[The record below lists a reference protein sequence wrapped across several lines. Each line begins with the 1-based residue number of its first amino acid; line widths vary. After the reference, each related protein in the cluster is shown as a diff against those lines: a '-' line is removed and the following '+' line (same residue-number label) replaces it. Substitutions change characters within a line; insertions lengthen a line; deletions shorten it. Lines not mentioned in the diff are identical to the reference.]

1 MVAEAAQ
8 RKGLGPEIENGL
20 VAEGFAKGLGGNEIA
35 PLHHVLRDRRVQ
47 AFVGIKQRDPQ
58 RQRVGEQHQGHC
70 CQKGRQLPR
79 LPGNHCAHVKQSP
92 CGDIVSQA
100 GPGQIAGRRWHPAA
114 SFPILGAR
122 PVGQAPPCL
131 TSMRVRMSGT
141 GVPDLRK

>member
-1 MVAEAAQ
+1 MRRAALWCSGPQQTEQHSRQAHRPLVVAEAAQ

-47 AFVGIKQRDPQ
+47 AFVGIEQRDPQ

-79 LPGNHCAHVKQSP
+79 LPGNHCV
-92 CGDIVSQA
+92 
-100 GPGQIAGRRWHPAA
+100 
-114 SFPILGAR
+114 
-122 PVGQAPPCL
+122 
-131 TSMRVRMSGT
+131 T
-141 GVPDLRK
+141 